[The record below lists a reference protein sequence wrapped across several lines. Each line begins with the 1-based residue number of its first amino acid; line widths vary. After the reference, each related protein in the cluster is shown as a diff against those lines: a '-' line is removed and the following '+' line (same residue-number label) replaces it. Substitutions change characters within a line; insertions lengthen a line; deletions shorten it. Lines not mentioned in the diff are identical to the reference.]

1 MRKRDGGEKMAT
13 LAIEI
18 MDSASGKMAEDV
30 IVQVRKIVGDEWQD
44 LMNAKTD
51 GNGHAVLAA
60 SDDIKD
66 GGYFEILVFLGAY
79 FDQTGRVLPQ
89 FKMVDIVPLRFGVE
103 SAQSNITL
111 RMSANPHSYSADF
124 STEIKRL
131 NLV

>member
-1 MRKRDGGEKMAT
+1 
-13 LAIEI
+13 

-30 IVQVRKIVGDEWQD
+30 IVQVRKIEGGDWKD
-44 LMNAKTD
+44 LANAKT
-51 GNGHAVLAA
+51 NGKGYAVLAE

-66 GGYFEILVFLGAY
+66 GGYFEVLVFFGAY

-89 FKMVDIVPLRFGVE
+89 YKMVDFVPLRFGVE
-103 SAQSNITL
+103 SAQSKITL
-111 RMSANPHSYSADF
+111 RMSASPHSYSADF